1 MAGLQALHP
10 VGTAFHLNATSNEI
24 AQRVSSP
31 QRRATARDDR
41 VRSFICQSADSF
53 VDPATL
59 TTVVSSVSF
68 RVSRLAIADETGCD
82 FARYVVLNLVTGKIE
97 YLKSIRFR
105 RNRLCG

>member
-10 VGTAFHLNATSNEI
+10 VGIAFHLNATSNEI
-24 AQRVSSP
+24 AQRVSSL
-31 QRRATARDDR
+31 QRRATARGDR
-41 VRSFICQSADSF
+41 VRSFICQSPDSF
-53 VDPATL
+53 VDPPTL
-59 TTVVSSVSF
+59 TVVSSVSF

-82 FARYVVLNLVTGKIE
+82 FARYVVLNLVTGKIV